1 MAVTAQPFTGA
12 FVADRSHS
20 SVLFSVRHMKVSRF
34 RASFADVDAHL
45 AADEEGL
52 RLAGRARV
60 DSISIADPPELRKHV
75 VSGQDFFDAGE
86 HPEIR
91 FRSSR
96 LDFGDDGTVR
106 VLGELAARLTISRGG
121 MTKLVDRLEQ
131 GGLLRREPTPNDRR
145 GAYAVLTAAGEA
157 TLKRMW
163 PTYSAVLA
171 EVVGPLRAAEANTLR
186 RLLREVE
193 ARATAP
199 PREAA
204 LPGAAGRRAAPRS
217 RPPRRQ
223 ATA

>member
-1 MAVTAQPFTGA
+1 MVTRVPEPQLSAWRALLGAHAAVVTRVEHA
-12 FVADRSHS
+12 
-20 SVLFSVRHMKVSRF
+20 
-34 RASFADVDAHL
+34 L
-45 AADEEGL
+45 AAAGL
-52 RLAGRARV
+52 PPLAWYDVLWAVRESPQRRAR
-60 DSISIADPPELRKHV
+60 
-75 VSGQDFFDAGE
+75 
-86 HPEIR
+86 
-91 FRSSR
+91 
-96 LDFGDDGTVR
+96 
-106 VLGELAARLTISRGG
+106 LGELAARLTISRGG